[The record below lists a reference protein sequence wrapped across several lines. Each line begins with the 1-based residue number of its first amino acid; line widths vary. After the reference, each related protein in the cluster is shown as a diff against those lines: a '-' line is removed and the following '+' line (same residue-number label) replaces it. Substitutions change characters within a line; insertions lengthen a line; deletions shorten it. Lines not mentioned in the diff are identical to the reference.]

1 MANLGKLA
9 IAMLGVLAYQNRDKI
24 GDMIRGA
31 GDRNPN
37 DPQGGILDQL
47 SKGVSGTALG
57 DILDRFRGAGAG
69 SKVDSWVG
77 TGPNEPIQPSEV
89 EAAIDED
96 TLTSL
101 SMQTGLSRE
110 ELISR
115 ITRDLPEAVSKMTPT
130 GELPVEAPKSS
141 GETTLLDD
149 VPSHRTEANSGGQSD
164 I

>member
-37 DPQGGILDQL
+37 DPQSGILDQL

-149 VPSHRTEANSGGQSD
+149 VPSHTTQANSGGQSD

>member
-1 MANLGKLA
+1 
-9 IAMLGVLAYQNRDKI
+9 
-24 GDMIRGA
+24 MIRGA
-31 GDRNPN
+31 GDRDPN

-89 EAAIDED
+89 EAAIDND

-101 SMQTGLSRE
+101 SMQTGLSRQ

-115 ITRDLPEAVSKMTPT
+115 ITRDLPDAVSKMTPS
-130 GELPVEAPKSS
+130 GQLPSEPTTRSD
-141 GETTLLDD
+141 ETTLLDD
-149 VPSHRTEANSGGQSD
+149 VPSRTTQADAGGQGD
-164 I
+164 V

>member
-9 IAMLGVLAYQNRDKI
+9 LAMLGVLAYQNRDKI
-24 GDMIRGA
+24 GEMIRGA

-37 DPQGGILDQL
+37 DPQGGLLDQF
-47 SKGVSGTALG
+47 SKGVSGTALR
-57 DILDRFRGAGAG
+57 DILDRFRGVGAG

-77 TGPNEPIQPSEV
+77 TGPNQPIKPNDV

-101 SMQTGLSRE
+101 SMQTGLPRE

-115 ITRDLPEAVSKMTPT
+115 ITRDLPEAINKMTPN
-130 GELPVEAPKSS
+130 GELPPEPKQSS
-141 GETTLLDD
+141 YAITLLDD
-149 VPSHRTEANSGGQSD
+149 VPPSRTGQND
-164 I
+164 V

>member
-89 EAAIDED
+89 EAAIGED

-149 VPSHRTEANSGGQSD
+149 VPSHRTQANSGGQSD

>member
-77 TGPNEPIQPSEV
+77 TGPNEPIQPSDV

-115 ITRDLPEAVSKMTPT
+115 ITRDLPEAVSKMTPA

-149 VPSHRTEANSGGQSD
+149 VPSHRTQANSGGQSD